1 MRQKVFVIAALL
13 SDPDVW
19 VLDEPLTGLDPQSS
33 YNLKEMMREHA
44 NKGNTVLFSTH
55 ILEIA
60 EKLCDR
66 IGILQK
72 GKLIFLGT
80 VQELKDLHPDKSLEE
95 IYLEMIKSHDEVPN
109 EQD

>member
-72 GKLIFLGT
+72 ENLY
-80 VQELKDLHPDKSLEE
+80 S
-95 IYLEMIKSHDEVPN
+95 
-109 EQD
+109 